1 MLSIRLLTVEDEN
14 PEVIYSEI
22 HSALSTWLFIQK
34 GLVALDQAGSGEH
47 PWVTNLADWRSVIER
62 LAARHDL
69 TFCTVDLRIPETA
82 QDPTPDSR
90 HGLSLVQE
98 ILGRAESGL
107 RCCVLTGLDGSEL
120 ESLQQQGSF
129 PEVLFDFKGDRR
141 KGYPNIVNYIRSQ
154 ALSLIDELRFPGPN
168 GKQRLVVLGEETGTL
183 RDHYLSKA
191 SYFIDP
197 ARWHFPVLLIGED
210 GLGARTFLEFVAYLA
225 DADFVSLD
233 LRAKSSKQNRE
244 TLRALQTLVGQV
256 ADSRSWGRRQLIYV
270 KGLDEYQP
278 GISAEEGESCLPV
291 LKRLLDSMR
300 EVKPGEPCSVAI
312 AFSVSGENRL
322 RIQSGEA
329 RTFLRLLEDHIGEA
343 TGFPLEHLGMDEN
356 GWTTGH
362 PRILHVPS
370 LKARGADFMKRTVEA
385 QLALLRES
393 ADCDLSGD
401 PGGRLS
407 LADEVFDLVVDKV
420 AWSTHDNLAGLNR
433 LLSTAFGNFLRDR
446 AAGQWEITRAHLD
459 DQAKEW
465 LHRAVLNMDDVQLE
479 FRTGHG
485 DRLLVV
491 ERADFQVEEGE
502 LLVILGPSGS
512 GKSTILRMFAGLLE
526 PTSGKVNY
534 RGAAIKG
541 PSEKVGMVFQDYS
554 LFPWLTVRENVAF
567 GPKSRGERPE
577 AYSSKVE
584 RLLEVARLTGF
595 EEAYPGQLS
604 GGMRQRVAIIRA
616 LANDPDVLLMDEPFG
631 ALDLQTRWQMQE
643 FLLETKRITQKT
655 IVFVTHDIDESV
667 FVGDRIFI
675 ASPRPLSLGKC
686 FEVPFSPASRTLEL
700 RRDPTFVTLVNR
712 VRDALL
718 AAASKTQSSK

>member
-22 HSALSTWLFIQK
+22 HGALSTWLFIRK
-34 GLVALDQAGSGEH
+34 GLVALEQAGSGEQ

-82 QDPTPDSR
+82 QDSTPDLR

-98 ILGRAESGL
+98 ILGRPESGL

-120 ESLQQQGSF
+120 ESLQQRGSF
-129 PEVLFDFKGDRR
+129 PEILFDFKGDRR

-154 ALSLIDELRFPGPN
+154 ALSLIHELRFPASD
-168 GKQRLVVLGEETGTL
+168 GKQRLVVLDEETGTL

-197 ARWHFPVLLIGED
+197 ARWHFPILLIGED
-210 GLGARTFLEFVAYLA
+210 GLGARTFLEFVSYLA
-225 DADFVSLD
+225 DTDFVSLD
-233 LRAKSSKQNRE
+233 LRAKTSKQNRE
-244 TLRALQTLVGQV
+244 TLRALQTLVSQV
-256 ADSRSWGRRQLIYV
+256 ADSRPLGGRRQLIYV

-300 EVKPGEPCSVAI
+300 EVKPDKPCPVTV

-322 RIQSGEA
+322 RIRSGEA
-329 RTFLRLLEDHIGEA
+329 RTFLRLLEDHIGEV
-343 TGFPLEHLGMDEN
+343 TGFPLEHLGIDEN

-370 LKARGADFMKRTVEA
+370 LKARGADFMKRTVET

-393 ADCDLSGD
+393 VNGDLLED
-401 PGGRLS
+401 AGGRLS
-407 LADEVFDLVVDKV
+407 LTDDVFDLVVDKV
-420 AWSTHDNLAGLNR
+420 DWSTHANLAGLHR
-433 LLSTAFGNFLRDR
+433 LLSDAFGNFLRDR
-446 AAGQWEITRAHLD
+446 AAEQWEITRSHLD

-465 LHRAVLNMDDVQLE
+465 LRRAVLSMDDVHLE
-479 FRTGHG
+479 FRTGRVG
-485 DRLLVV
+485 RLLVV

-526 PTSGKVNY
+526 PTSGKVSY
-534 RGAAIKG
+534 RGTAIKG
-541 PSEKVGMVFQDYS
+541 PSERVGMVFQDYS
-554 LFPWLTVRENVAF
+554 LFPWLTVRENVFF

-577 AYSSKVE
+577 TYTSRAE
-584 RLLEVARLTGF
+584 RLLEVARLTDF

-655 IVFVTHDIDESV
+655 IVFVTHDIDEAV
-667 FVGDRIFI
+667 FVGDRIYI

-718 AAASKTQSSK
+718 AAASKAP

>member
-22 HSALSTWLFIQK
+22 HRALSAWLFIRK
-34 GLVALDQAGSGEH
+34 GLVTLDQGDSGEH
-47 PWVTNLADWRSVIER
+47 PWVTNLADWRSAIGR

-82 QDPTPDSR
+82 QDLAPDAR
-90 HGLSLVQE
+90 HGLALVQE

-107 RCCVLTGLDGSEL
+107 RCCVLTGLDGGEL
-120 ESLQQQGSF
+120 ETLQQKGPF

-141 KGYPNIVNYIRSQ
+141 RGYPNIVNYIRSQ
-154 ALSLIDELRFPGPN
+154 ALSLIDELRFPGSD
-168 GKQRLVVLGEETGTL
+168 GKPRLVVLGEETATL

-197 ARWHFPVLLIGED
+197 IRWHFPILLIGQD
-210 GLGARTFLEFVAYLA
+210 GLGARTFLEFVVYLA
-225 DADFVSLD
+225 DAELVSLD
-233 LRAKSSKQNRE
+233 LRAKSAKQCRE
-244 TLRALQTLVGQV
+244 NLGALRSLVDQV
-256 ADSRSWGRRQLIYV
+256 ADSKGKRQLIYV
-270 KGLDEYQP
+270 KGLDKYQP
-278 GISAEEGESCLPV
+278 EEGESCLPV
-291 LKRLLDSMR
+291 LRRLLESMR
-300 EVKPGEPCSVAI
+300 EAKPGAPCSMAV

-322 RIQSGEA
+322 RIHSSEA
-329 RTFLRLLEDHIGEA
+329 RTFLRFLEDHISDV

-362 PRILHVPS
+362 PRILHLPS
-370 LKARGADFMKRTVEA
+370 LKARGVDFMKRTVKT
-385 QLALLRES
+385 QLALLQES
-393 ADCDLSGD
+393 ADGD
-401 PGGRLS
+401 PSGEPGAPMS
-407 LADEVFDLVVDKV
+407 LADDVFDLVVDKV
-420 AWSTHDNLAGLNR
+420 DWSLHDNLTGLHR
-433 LLSTAFGNFLRDR
+433 MLATAFESFLCDR
-446 AAGQWEITRAHLD
+446 AAGQREITRAHLD

-465 LHRAVLNMDDVQLE
+465 LRRAVLNMDDVQLE
-479 FRTGHG
+479 FRTSRGG
-485 DRLLVV
+485 SLLVV

-526 PTSGKVNY
+526 PTAGKVNY
-534 RGAAIKG
+534 RGASIKG
-541 PSEKVGMVFQDYS
+541 PSKKVGMVFQDYS

-567 GPKSRGERPE
+567 GPCSRGERAE
-577 AYSSKVE
+577 TYGSRVE
-584 RLLEVARLTGF
+584 RLLEVATLTGF
-595 EEAYPGQLS
+595 EDTYPGQLS

-643 FLLETKRITQKT
+643 FLLETKRMTQKT
-655 IVFVTHDIDESV
+655 IVFVTHDIDEAV
-667 FVGDRIFI
+667 FVGDRIYI

-700 RRDPTFVTLVNR
+700 RRDPTFVTFVNR

-718 AAASKTQSSK
+718 AAASRTS